1 MWTYTVVLTPD
12 DNDTMLASVPEVPG
26 VHTFGDDDADA
37 LARVE
42 DALVTML
49 RARIQAREAIPAPR
63 RVTRGARAVSL
74 PPLVGLK
81 LSLYEA
87 MRTSGVGKAELARRL
102 HVHLPQVDRLL
113 DLEHA
118 SRLDAVVEALR
129 MVGRDV
135 EVRVRPAR
143 SRSAA

>member
-1 MWTYTVVLTPD
+1 MWTYSVVLTPD
-12 DNDTMLASVPEVPG
+12 DNETVMAFVPDVPG
-26 VHTFGDDDADA
+26 VHTFGDDEADA

-49 RARIQAREAIPAPR
+49 TAHIQAREPIPAPR
-63 RVTRGARAVSL
+63 RTRAGSTTVTL

-81 LSLYEA
+81 LALYEA
-87 MRTSGVGKAELARRL
+87 MRTAGVGKAELARRL

-118 SRLDAVVEALR
+118 SKLDAVVEALR
-129 MVGRDV
+129 VMGRDV
-135 EVRVRPAR
+135 EVKVRPSKA
-143 SRSAA
+143 RSAA

>member
-12 DNDTMLASVPEVPG
+12 DNGTILASVPEVPG
-26 VHTFGDDDADA
+26 VHTFGDDEADA

-49 RARIQAREAIPAPR
+49 RARMQAREAIPAPR
-63 RVTRGARAVSL
+63 RVARGARVVGVS
-74 PPLVGLK
+74 PLAGLK
-81 LSLYEA
+81 LALYEA
-87 MRTSGVGKAELARRL
+87 MRTSGIGKAELARRL
-102 HVHLPQVDRLL
+102 RVHPPQVDRLL
-113 DLEHA
+113 DLDHA
-118 SRLDAVVEALR
+118 SKLDAVVEALR
-129 MVGRDV
+129 VVGQDV